1 METSL
6 KGQFLIAT
14 PGMQDERF
22 VESVVYLVGHGD
34 DGAMG
39 LVINQ
44 SLPDM
49 RFTDILEE
57 MELGEPEELIKLPS
71 AVRDREVLQGG
82 PVERERGFVLHSAD
96 YFRQGNSFA
105 ITDDICLTATTDALK
120 AISFGPGPE
129 NALFALGYCGWAA
142 GQLEEELKQNGWL
155 TLPQSRE
162 LLFDVPIDMRYD
174 QALNELGVT
183 RANLSPFSGSA

>member
-71 AVRDREVLQGG
+71 TVRDRAVLQGG

-105 ITDDICLTATTDALK
+105 ITDEICLTATTDALK
-120 AISFGPGPE
+120 AISFGPGPQ

-162 LLFDVPIDMRYD
+162 LLFDVPLEMRYD
-174 QALNELGVT
+174 QALTELGVT